1 MILPIFVS
9 IAHDACEVSALFRHV
24 LAACAGLCFTHDR
37 APPGLR
43 DARAHADAASGGGGL
58 ADPSALRV
66 TLAAHANEGEIAG
79 HGISDL
85 LA

>member
-37 APPGLR
+37 APLDYETPVLTPMQ
-43 DARAHADAASGGGGL
+43 H
-58 ADPSALRV
+58 
-66 TLAAHANEGEIAG
+66 LAAGWPIHL
-79 HGISDL
+79 H
-85 LA
+85 